1 MSYTGTVYAQ
11 TPDDPLYVLSLDE
24 LTTMCPQLV
33 GLPVRVEHQ
42 VGELRSPRTPSRG
55 HAVPP
60 FNPWR

>member
-42 VGELRSPRTPSRG
+42 VRG
-55 HAVPP
+55 AGAPL
-60 FNPWR
+60 